1 MLALARKDIAA
12 MTLHYDEK
20 GKFFTDYVSK
30 DAVKAIIQTTQ
41 HAIEGIIYVRVDE
54 RVSDELNRAEPF
66 LAVTDATVF
75 TLAGEKV
82 FETEFIAINRREI
95 VWVIPKEEKEG
106 SLEEGAE

>member
-1 MLALARKDIAA
+1 

-30 DAVKAIIQTTQ
+30 DAIESIIQTTKHTIQ
-41 HAIEGIIYVRVDE
+41 GKIYVRADE
-54 RVSDELNRAEPF
+54 RVSDELNRPEPF
-66 LAVTDATVF
+66 LAVTDAVVF

-82 FETEFIAINRREI
+82 FESEFIAINRREI

-106 SLEEGAE
+106 GLEEGAE